1 MAERIVSPGVFTN
14 EIDQS
19 FLPQGIG
26 EIGAVLIG
34 PTIKGPAQIPTK
46 VKNFTEFERIFG
58 SYTDDS
64 YLPFTAKEYLDNAG
78 TLTVTRLL
86 YEDGYQLNKGAL
98 AVIATSG
105 SGAGEKKIVTHILH
119 PTVPINS
126 EGEALELFESS
137 SIANNE
143 SGSFALDISG
153 SYKVD
158 PATPGYSG
166 FLDTDGAK
174 LTQVSASIVSNS
186 NSHIEKIF
194 GHNPKSTDYPVYVQY
209 ANENASNEF
218 NNLGDVSVDLEIIP
232 NYEFKQDFKEAKTP
246 FITSQKISGT
256 AKNLF
261 RFCSLAHGEGENFDF
276 KVQIENIITAD
287 ENPEATGYGKFDVKL
302 RGVNKAGSKVSEQ
315 RSPFNYD
322 DTDSDYDELESFTNV
337 NLNPDS
343 TRYISKVIG
352 DKYSYID
359 AGSKRLIETGTNA
372 NNSQYIRVEVTTAV
386 TNKITPEAI
395 PFGFRALLSPIPNIT
410 DTNLEPVVFK
420 TDQIG
425 PAGTNGKIPH
435 GFDFTNKNNYNYLA
449 SIPTSGS
456 STGSNSD
463 FYLGDINQSIIGT
476 FNYTGSIQEKLDAG
490 TMASNIDLRTRKFIV
505 PIQGGFDGAK
515 PNLAKFSGEDI
526 SSTNTFGFDC
536 SGITKTGT
544 IAYKNAF
551 NTLSNTDQ
559 YDFNMLITPGI
570 IHEAHPAVTNA
581 AITLCEERADAF
593 YVMDP
598 TLKTTNISL
607 ATSTVKELDTSYA
620 ATYYPWVLAKS
631 PGALNAQWVP
641 PSVVVPSVLSFTDRI
656 AHPWFAPAGLN
667 RGGLSMVQQ
676 TYLRLN
682 QSDRDEL
689 YTNRINPIANFPNE
703 GICIWGQKTL
713 QALPSALDRVNVRR
727 LLITVKKFIASA
739 TRFLVFEQNTSA
751 TRNRFLSIVNPYL
764 EDVVSQSGLSAFR
777 VIMDETNNTPDVID
791 RNFLVGQL
799 FLQPTRTAEFI
810 VLDFTIQPTG
820 ASFPD

>member
-1 MAERIVSPGVFTN
+1 MAERIISPGVFTN

-26 EIGAVLIG
+26 EIGAALIG

-46 VKNFTEFERIFG
+46 VSNFSEFEKIFG
-58 SYTDDS
+58 GYTEDS

-86 YEDGYQLNKGAL
+86 YENGYKLTKGAL
-98 AVIATSG
+98 AVVCSSG
-105 SGAGEKKIVTHILH
+105 SAASEKRFVSHILH
-119 PTVPINS
+119 PTVAIQHVDTANVFENS
-126 EGEALELFESS
+126 SLSDAG
-137 SIANNE
+137 
-143 SGSFALDISG
+143 SGSFALIVSG
-153 SYKVD
+153 GYTPNSSY
-158 PATPGYSG
+158 PGYNG
-166 FLDTDGAK
+166 FIGTTGVK
-174 LTQVSASIVSNS
+174 TEVSASIDKND
-186 NSHIEKIF
+186 NAHIEKIF
-194 GHNPKSTDYPVYVQY
+194 GRNPKSTDYPVYVQY
-209 ANENASNEF
+209 ANENITSEF
-218 NNLGDVSVDLEIIP
+218 NNIGDVSCTLHALD
-232 NYEFKQDFKEAKTP
+232 NYEFLQDFQAPKTP

-256 AKNLF
+256 TKNLF
-261 RFCSLAHGEGENFDF
+261 RFCALAHGDGENFDF
-276 KVQIENIITAD
+276 KVQIENIVTAA
-287 ENPEATGYGKFDVKL
+287 ENPEQTGYGKFDVRL
-302 RGVNKAGSKVSEQ
+302 RGVNSQ
-315 RSPFNYD
+315 NQLRSPFDYD
-322 DTDSDYDELESFTNV
+322 DADLDYDELETFTNV

-343 TRYISKVIG
+343 PRYIAKVIG
-352 DKYSYID
+352 DTYSYID
-359 AGSKRLIETGTNA
+359 ASSKRLIESGTNP
-372 NNSQYIRVEVTTAV
+372 NNSPYIRVEVTSV
-386 TNKITPEAI
+386 VENKINPEAI
-395 PFGFRALLSPIPNIT
+395 PFGFKAITSPIPQVT
-410 DTNLEPVVFK
+410 GSNLVPVVYK
-420 TDQIG
+420 TNQDASGG
-425 PAGTNGKIPH
+425 PNPAVPF
-435 GFDFTNKNNYNYLA
+435 GFDFTNLNNINYLA
-449 SIPTSGS
+449 AIPTSD
-456 STGSNSD
+456 STVGLNTD
-463 FYLGDINQSIIGT
+463 FYLGDMNQSLT
-476 FNYTGSIQEKLDAG
+476 SRFSYTGSIEPVLRAG
-490 TMASNIDLRTRKFIV
+490 TIAQNIDINTRKFIV
-505 PIQGGFDGAK
+505 PIQGGFDGAR
-515 PNLAKFSGEDI
+515 PNLPKFSGENI

-536 SGITKTGT
+536 SADNKTGT

-570 IHEAHPAVTNA
+570 VHEVHSSVTTA
-581 AITLCEERADAF
+581 GILLCEGRADAF

-598 TLKTTNISL
+598 VLKTSNIST
-607 ATSTVKELDTSYA
+607 ATNTVRELNTSYA

-631 PGALNAQWVP
+631 PGAANSNWVP

-667 RGGLSMVQQ
+667 RGGLSMVSK
-676 TYLRLN
+676 TYIRLS

-689 YTNRINPIANFPNE
+689 YENRINPIANFPNE
-703 GICIWGQKTL
+703 GVCIWGQKTL

-739 TRFLVFEQNTSA
+739 TRFLVFEQNTSS

-764 EDVVSQSGLSAFR
+764 EDVVAQSGLSAFR